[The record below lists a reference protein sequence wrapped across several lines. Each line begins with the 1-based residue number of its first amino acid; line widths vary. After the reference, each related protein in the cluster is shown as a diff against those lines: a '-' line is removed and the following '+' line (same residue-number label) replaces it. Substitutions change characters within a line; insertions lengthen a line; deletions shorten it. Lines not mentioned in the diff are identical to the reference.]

1 MPQRRNMAKPLP
13 FASPLTDT
21 EDLATSLG
29 FASFGKGAKTGER
42 RR

>member
-1 MPQRRNMAKPLP
+1 MAKPLP

>member
-1 MPQRRNMAKPLP
+1 MPQRRRVARCLP

-21 EDLATSLG
+21 EDLATSMG
-29 FASFGKGAKTGER
+29 FASFGKGAKAGER